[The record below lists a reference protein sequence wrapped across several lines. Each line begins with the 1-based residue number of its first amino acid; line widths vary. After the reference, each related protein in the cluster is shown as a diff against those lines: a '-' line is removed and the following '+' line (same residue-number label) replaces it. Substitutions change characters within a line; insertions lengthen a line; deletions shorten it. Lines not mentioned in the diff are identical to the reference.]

1 MNECIAAIITG
12 SPTHKQAISVIR
24 VSGHQAIEI
33 VDSLFSRDIKESPS
47 HTVWYG
53 WIVEKDHIFDQVLLS
68 VFRAPKT
75 YTSDDTVEI
84 SCHGGVLSA
93 QRILEHL
100 LTKGVRLALPGEFT
114 QRALISGRIDI
125 IEAQAVQELIES
137 RSEIS
142 HQLALNKLANKVSNE
157 LEQLETEILE
167 IIAIIEVNI
176 DYPEYDDV
184 EQMTTIQASDQIA
197 NLISKMDMLIT
208 KAKQQQ
214 QLINGIQLAI
224 IGKPNVGKSSILN
237 ALLEEDK
244 AIVTNIEGTTRDLVE
259 GEFVLEGVL
268 IKLVDTAGIRQ
279 TQDIVEKIGIDK
291 SLEMIEKADI
301 ILVVLDGS
309 KELDAND
316 HQLLEATK
324 NKERLIVINKN
335 DLDCKI
341 NIEGLSIT
349 STDIEPLK
357 NALLKKFDVKSILE
371 STLALNEFQVLKL
384 QEART
389 YLLAAHT
396 SCEQDMPTDLIA
408 IDLQECWLSLRN
420 LLRKEASTDLL
431 DVLFSKFCL
440 GK

>member
-12 SPTHKQAISVIR
+12 VPTHKQAISVIR

-33 VDSLFSRDIKESPS
+33 IDSLFSRDIINSPS

-53 WIVEKDHIFDQVLLS
+53 WIKEDGHLFDQVLLS

-84 SCHGGVLSA
+84 SCHGGVVSA

-100 LTKGVRLALPGEFT
+100 LSKGVKLALPGEFT

-137 RSEIS
+137 RTDIS
-142 HQLALNKLANKVSNE
+142 HQLSINKLANNVSNE
-157 LEQLETEILE
+157 LELLEEALLN

-176 DYPEYDDV
+176 DYPEYDDIEQMTSSHAKDEIAILV
-184 EQMTTIQASDQIA
+184 EQMVA
-197 NLISKMDMLIT
+197 LIE

-224 IGKPNVGKSSILN
+224 LGKPNVGKSSILN
-237 ALLEEDK
+237 AFLNEDK
-244 AIVTNIEGTTRDLVE
+244 AIVTDIEGTTRDLVE

-279 TQDIVEKIGIDK
+279 TEDIVEKIGIDK
-291 SLEMIEKADI
+291 SKSMIDKADI

-309 KELDAND
+309 RPLDQDDINLLDA
-316 HQLLEATK
+316 TK
-324 NKERLIVINKN
+324 DKERLIVINKN
-335 DLDCKI
+335 DLECTID
-341 NIEGLSIT
+341 IEGLSI
-349 STDIEPLK
+349 SSSNIEPLK
-357 NALLKKFDVKSILE
+357 KALLDKFDIKTILE

-384 QEART
+384 QEAST
-389 YLLAAHT
+389 YLKAAYE
-396 SCEQDMPTDLIA
+396 SCQDDMPTDLIA
-408 IDLQECWLSLRN
+408 IDLQECWLALRS